1 MSDIGH
7 NSIASDRLLSIIER
21 VERFNEEKKDIQ
33 SAIKDIMAE
42 AKGAGFDP
50 KVIREVIKMRAED
63 RDDREEREAIRDAY
77 LKALGMY

>member
-1 MSDIGH
+1 MSEAGH

-21 VERFNEEKKDIQ
+21 VERLNEEKKDIQ

-50 KVIREVIKMRAED
+50 KVIREVIKMRSED

>member
-1 MSDIGH
+1 MSEVGH

-21 VERFNEEKKDIQ
+21 VERLNEEKKDIQ
-33 SAIKDIMAE
+33 DAIKDIMAE
-42 AKGAGFDP
+42 AKGAGFNP

-63 RDDREEREAIRDAY
+63 REDREEREAIRDTY

>member
-1 MSDIGH
+1 MSEVGH
-7 NSIASDRLLSIIER
+7 TSVSSDRLLSIIER
-21 VERFNEEKKDIQ
+21 IERLNEGKKDIQ
-33 SAIKDIMAE
+33 DAIKDIMAE
-42 AKGAGFDP
+42 AKGAGFNP